1 MQPASIIKFMSYNVN
16 YSRRAVDEY
25 SEYGWESRK
34 NDVYKLIQGAD
45 RNIIFL
51 QEILSQNRDE
61 VQKSLSDY
69 RWYFEM
75 TNSRN
80 GVCCNGIGIKDSFRP
95 GQERKQFS
103 YNFNVFEKGAEKVLG
118 IVIDDLCLVNVHCPM
133 EEKARMAMAENLDKC
148 LPLDQEFK
156 QIIFAGDFNSF
167 PDCRGEEQIETIAK
181 VTRTVRIS
189 DSAVSETTKQIA
201 TRSFQAYPYDVVPE
215 QALNLPGK
223 IDHIFVKDLTL
234 ETTPVVLDARYV
246 EGKTF
251 APSDHYP
258 IVTSLK

>member
-118 IVIDDLCLVNVHCPM
+118 IVM
-133 EEKARMAMAENLDKC
+133 
-148 LPLDQEFK
+148 
-156 QIIFAGDFNSF
+156 
-167 PDCRGEEQIETIAK
+167 
-181 VTRTVRIS
+181 
-189 DSAVSETTKQIA
+189 
-201 TRSFQAYPYDVVPE
+201 
-215 QALNLPGK
+215 
-223 IDHIFVKDLTL
+223 
-234 ETTPVVLDARYV
+234 
-246 EGKTF
+246 
-251 APSDHYP
+251 
-258 IVTSLK
+258 